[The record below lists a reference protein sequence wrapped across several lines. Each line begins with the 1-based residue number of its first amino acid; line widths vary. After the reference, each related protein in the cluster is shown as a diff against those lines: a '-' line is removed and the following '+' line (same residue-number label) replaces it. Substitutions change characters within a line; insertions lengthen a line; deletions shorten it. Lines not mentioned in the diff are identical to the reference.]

1 VAVDI
6 CAKAVNTAG
15 LPAKTHL
22 EKKGIIAMSAADFFG
37 KKDTEKGSFEI
48 MEGYGKYGV
57 GVKVFPST
65 AVFSMEE
72 EKPVVSYRFLA
83 EEAGEYEVELVVA
96 PTNSVVNKQSVNV
109 TLQVNEDAPV
119 KVTVVPAD
127 FRAGESG
134 DWRWSEG
141 VLNQERRVRTKVQL
155 QQGIQTIGIG
165 AMEAGTVL
173 ERVVIYR
180 NGAAKKDVKLSGVL
194 LAPGSEFDVDLDL
207 ESDGEY
213 DTVHEIFVCIG
224 GTETRLTNRAVSEF
238 PISGLAIGCLVGLVP
253 AAYLLVRS
261 IQGCYYLY
269 QERKIDEKSL

>member
-1 VAVDI
+1 MTSQKHMRDTVLQY
-6 CAKAVNTAG
+6 AKAVLCAVLVMVLFSVFVVEMIPEKNVGIEVKDEVYVASSPIYAGGSIYTTHIRGIVKNT
-15 LPAKTHL
+15 
-22 EKKGIIAMSAADFFG
+22 
-37 KKDTEKGSFEI
+37 
-48 MEGYGKYGV
+48 
-57 GVKVFPST
+57 ST
-65 AVFSMEE
+65 
-72 EKPVVSYRFLA
+72 
-83 EEAGEYEVELVVA
+83 
-96 PTNSVVNKQSVNV
+96 QSV
-109 TLQVNEDAPV
+109 DI
-119 KVTVVPAD
+119 
-127 FRAGESG
+127 ESF
-134 DWRWSEG
+134 
-141 VLNQERRVRTKVQL
+141 
-155 QQGIQTIGIG
+155 
-165 AMEAGTVL
+165 
-173 ERVVIYR
+173 RVVIG